1 MVGLDLNNI
10 LSESEI
16 ENLFGEAQQETIED
30 PNPDEH
36 KEDTKPENKTTEE
49 EEPVDI
55 DGLFNPESVGSKET
69 ETKGTPSEKSPES
82 SPNPNFYSSTLGA
95 LSEDGVL
102 SGLTEEDIKGA
113 TDAEKFA
120 EAIDKALNARF
131 DERQRKIE
139 EALNYNVEPSEIQK
153 HESILRYLDNIT
165 EEQIKAETPE
175 GETLRK
181 NLIVQD
187 LMNKGVKKERIER
200 ELKRSFDS
208 GNDVEDAL
216 EALTENIEF
225 FKDKYD
231 DLIEE
236 GKQKAKEAKDAQE
249 EKAKALKKDIE
260 ESQDFFGGINL
271 DKATRALVYDNI
283 TKPVYKDRET
293 GAALTAIQKYQKE
306 HEADFLKN
314 VGILYTLTDGFKS
327 IDKLVNTKV
336 KKEVKK
342 SLREL
347 EHTLNSTARHTD
359 GSLDYAS
366 GVSDEN
372 SYIGAGLRLDI

>member
-1 MVGLDLNNI
+1 MEGLDLNNI

-16 ENLFGEAQQETIED
+16 ENLFGEAPQETVEE
-30 PNPDEH
+30 PTPDEH

-69 ETKGTPSEKSPES
+69 ETKGTPSEKSTES

-293 GAALTAIQKYQKE
+293 GVALTAIQKYQKE